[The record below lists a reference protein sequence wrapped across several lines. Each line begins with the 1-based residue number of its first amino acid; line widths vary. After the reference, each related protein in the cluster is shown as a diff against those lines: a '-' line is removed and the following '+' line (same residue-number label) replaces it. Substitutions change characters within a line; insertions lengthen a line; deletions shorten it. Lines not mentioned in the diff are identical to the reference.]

1 MFNYRDPVRMQQAI
15 NAVIDSPQN
24 NLRIFRNGNQ
34 MMLEND
40 SRSQFNQFARE
51 IFPNDNEATN
61 NLIDFLISVL
71 LCDSETNGR
80 NVLKRILDLQIL
92 VQVC

>member
-1 MFNYRDPVRMQQAI
+1 MQQAI

-34 MMLEND
+34 MMLNYN
-40 SRSQFNQFARE
+40 SRAQFNQFARE
-51 IFPNDNEATN
+51 IFPNDMEATS
-61 NLIDFLISVL
+61 NLIDFIISVL
-71 LCDSETNGR
+71 LCDSDSNKR

-92 VQVC
+92 VKV